1 MDKQHLGSLP
11 RPKVQ
16 NSVASENN
24 SVIETT
30 AERVVGQTAEAG
42 EESPA
47 TAVNGTSTEPTRGEL
62 EATISQLRSTA
73 EQTRQLEVAH
83 QHEGA
88 LQQEINQLKVELSDH
103 KKLVD
108 KLQKELET
116 VNQIKIELQEA
127 KQTALQLAETNSK
140 LIEEVNRVKEKEHN
154 EPPKRTAVKRP
165 EGVIMFSQ
173 DPAKAM
179 NDNTIKSWLD

>member
-1 MDKQHLGSLP
+1 MAQQHFGNLP
-11 RPKVQ
+11 HPEGQ
-16 NSVASENN
+16 NSIASDNN

-30 AERVVGQTAEAG
+30 AERVVGQTSDAG

-47 TAVNGTSTEPTRGEL
+47 TTVNGTSTEPTRGEL
-62 EATISQLRSTA
+62 EATIAQLRSTA
-73 EQTRQLEVAH
+73 EQTHQLEVAH

-88 LQQEINQLKVELSDH
+88 LQQENNQLKVELSDH

-116 VNQIKIELQEA
+116 VNQIKRELQEA

-140 LIEEVNRVKEKEHN
+140 LIEEVNRLKEHK
-154 EPPKRTAVKRP
+154 EPYKPTAVRKS

-173 DPAKAM
+173 DPARAM